1 MLRVNATLLWFR
13 QDLRLRD
20 NDALRAA
27 AARSQPIIP
36 VYVWSP
42 DEEGGWPP
50 GAASRWWLHHS
61 LLALAADLQQ
71 RGLRL
76 ILRRGATLKVLRTL
90 VRETSATA
98 VYWNRRYEP
107 AAQHCGGQV
116 KRALRADGLEVHSFN
131 STLLHEPSELINQGG
146 KPYQVY
152 TPFMRKL
159 VAQGT
164 PPPPGAIPRALPRP
178 ARWPDSL
185 QLASLRL
192 LPRIRWYQSFARAWQ
207 PGEAGAL
214 AALRRFLDSRLT
226 DYARLRDVPS
236 VDGTS
241 HLSPHLHFGEIGA
254 RQVWHAVRA
263 HARADVFRRE
273 LIWREFGHHLL
284 HHFPHT
290 ADAPLREEF
299 AHFPWAHGLGGLSSW
314 QRGETGVP
322 LVDAGMR
329 ELWQTGVMHNRVR
342 MVAASFLVK
351 NLRLPWQEG
360 ARWFWDTLVDA
371 DLANNTLNW
380 QWVAGSGADAAPYF
394 RIFNPVLQ
402 ARRFDP
408 RGEYI
413 RRWIP
418 QLGALP
424 DRQVH
429 APWQA
434 DAPPAGY
441 PAPIVDLDESR
452 AAALEAY
459 LRMRAEVAT
468 P

>member
-1 MLRVNATLLWFR
+1 MLGVNATLLWFR

-20 NDALRAA
+20 NDALQAA
-27 AARSQPIIP
+27 AARGQPIIP

-61 LLALAADLQQ
+61 LRALTTDLQQ

-76 ILRRGATLKVLRTL
+76 ILRRGPALKTLRAL

-98 VYWNRRYEP
+98 IYWNRRYEP
-107 AAQHCGGQV
+107 AAQLSGGEV
-116 KRALRADGLEVHSFN
+116 KRALRGDGIEVRSFN
-131 STLLHEPSELINQGG
+131 STLLHEPSELLNQSG
-146 KPYQVY
+146 KPYQVF
-152 TPFMRKL
+152 TPFYRKL
-159 VAQGT
+159 MADAK
-164 PPPPGAIPRALPRP
+164 PDRPGGIPRALPKPYQWP
-178 ARWPDSL
+178 ASL
-185 QLASLRL
+185 QLSSLRL
-192 LPRIRWYQSFARAWQ
+192 LPKIRWYQTMTGTWR
-207 PGEAGAL
+207 PGEGGAL
-214 AALRRFLDSRLT
+214 LTLRRFVASKLA
-226 DYARLRDVPS
+226 DYPRLRDVPA

-241 HLSPHLHFGEIGA
+241 HLSPYLHFGEIGP

-263 HARADVFRRE
+263 HGHAEVFLRE

-290 ADAPLREEF
+290 PEAPLREEF
-299 AHFPWAHGLGGLSSW
+299 GHFPWAQGLDGLASW

-329 ELWQTGVMHNRVR
+329 ELWQTGIMHNRVR

-371 DLANNTLNW
+371 DLANNSLNW

-402 ARRFDP
+402 SRRFDP

-413 RRWIP
+413 RRWLP
-418 QLGALP
+418 PLAEVP

-434 DAPPAGY
+434 DVPPVGY

-459 LRMRAEVAT
+459 RSMRADVAI